1 MAWALMTFMNSADQI
16 KTRLGDS
23 AQVTARDDV
32 NAEVLGNDPLLSFI
46 ATEVLPVTH
55 YRPGL
60 AEYPEVST
68 ALQEAVEA
76 VVTGTSPEDAA
87 ADYQS
92 ALEGIVGADA
102 VTGATS

>member
-1 MAWALMTFMNSADQI
+1 MNNAHAQLCSSPEWA
-16 KTRLGDS
+16 
-23 AQVTARDDV
+23 
-32 NAEVLGNDPLLSFI
+32 EYI

-60 AEYPEVST
+60 AEYPQVSV
-68 ALQEAVEA
+68 ALQEAVES
-76 VVTGTSPEDAA
+76 VVTGASPEDAA